1 MKGILLKNFLAGKGY
16 NVSEV
21 ARLLGLSQQTL
32 SAALGSEDVKSSLV
46 ERISS
51 VVGVPLSELY
61 GEKSSIS
68 ATMHG
73 GSGNRMMTGTG
84 NVMNGGNAE
93 LIAALKE
100 QIETLKAIIEKKNDD
115 LKDANEKI
123 NKLIDLLQK
132 LRP

>member
-1 MKGILLKNFLAGKGY
+1 MNGDAVKKILRERKVKLNAIASSLGESPQ
-16 NVSEV
+16 NVSSM
-21 ARLLGLSQQTL
+21 LN
-32 SAALGSEDVKSSLV
+32 ALDIKTGVI

-51 VVGVPLSELY
+51 VTGIPISEFF
-61 GEKSSIS
+61 GENPSIS
-68 ATMHG
+68 ASMHG
-73 GSGNRMMTGTG
+73 GNGNRMMTGTG

>member
-1 MKGILLKNFLAGKGY
+1 
-16 NVSEV
+16 
-21 ARLLGLSQQTL
+21 
-32 SAALGSEDVKSSLV
+32 
-46 ERISS
+46 
-51 VVGVPLSELY
+51 
-61 GEKSSIS
+61 
-68 ATMHG
+68 MHG
-73 GSGNRMMTGTG
+73 GSGNRMMIVTG

-93 LIAALKE
+93 LVAALKE

>member
-1 MKGILLKNFLAGKGY
+1 MKRIILKNFLAGKGY

-73 GSGNRMMTGTG
+73 GSGNRMMIVTG

-93 LIAALKE
+93 LVAALKE